1 MNKPFYLEYSILELS
16 KIEIFEFWYH
26 YLKPKYAEK
35 TKLCYMD
42 RDSFILYINT
52 DDIYKNI
59 AEGVETRFDISDYE
73 LDRPLPK
80 RKNKKV
86 MGLLKDELVCKIM
99 TKFVGLRVKKYSYL
113 IDDGEDKK

>member
-1 MNKPFYLEYSILELS
+1 MNKPFYLGYSILELS
-16 KIEIFEFWYH
+16 KIEIFEFCYH
-26 YLKPKYAEK
+26 YLKPKYGEK

-52 DDIYKNI
+52 NDIHKNI

-80 RKNKKV
+80 EKNKKV

-99 TKFVGLRVKKYSYL
+99 TKFVGLRVKNYSYL